1 LAVKISYIAIV
12 CCLLGA
18 ANNLKSQDQNHPLVR
33 SVQVSGN
40 ERIPTDTILHYVSSV
55 PGKAYDAGR
64 AGHDLRKLFDLG
76 VFQNLDI
83 QTRDAGPTQIDVI
96 YLVHELPFV
105 SEFAIEGVGPAEDAQ
120 LHRLLETEKLIPQE
134 TMPYQPSTAVKAAN
148 VVRDYFRARKY
159 PFADVRVLT
168 EDGKGNTTRVRLS
181 VNEGPHLAI
190 GEVRFSGNTS
200 IPSAE
205 LLDQFQQSRPT
216 PLYAPWMSQGAYL
229 RESLTAD
236 LESLRRYYQSRGFA
250 AVSIGEPQIFASNF
264 TGHWWIPFPG
274 LRGAGQKLSLVIPIV
289 EGPRFSLESVKLEGN
304 AEVASSDVAKIFA
317 SIKVPADYDSS
328 KLETARQKMVEALG
342 HAGYALALAQL
353 EQAVND
359 KDRTVR
365 ALYRITAGDPVA
377 IGRIEFKGNRRIRDK
392 FLRREVVPREGEVFD
407 SAKID
412 KTIKHLNRSGMVKEL
427 ERSDVALEMN
437 EKTEALDIT
446 FKVKEK
452 DRQGIYGTGGTGGIA
467 GGYLGTIYSAFDLL
481 GLGESLTM
489 QMDGGAAQSNMLLDI
504 VGSRFLGFPFT
515 LGLSIFH
522 RLTNFNVASI
532 LPDATDLVHLLRQ
545 KSTGTRLSGAYPVTT
560 KMQVGLSG
568 QFERL
573 TTADDVVGDSSG
585 TVTTIQRRTDLS
597 PSFVFNST
605 QGEGTGMRGFR
616 FTTTDSWSGE
626 LFLRTIDTTAQSFR
640 LSEYVADPITRGRN
654 SFAFRMQGAVT
665 RPQNNVPLTLDRR
678 FFPGDE
684 IVRGFN
690 RGNMSPW
697 AFENGS
703 QAAPTP
709 VGADT
714 VLSVSVE
721 YRIPIQG
728 PLSAAA
734 FADFGWSG
742 LSRKSSSLDQGFSLI
757 EETNRLLRVSVGAE
771 FRLQLPVVH
780 LPGRLIFSY
789 NPLRLDTLIQS
800 GGSPLRLADP
810 RGTIHFA
817 LGDIF

>member
-1 LAVKISYIAIV
+1 
-12 CCLLGA
+12 LGA
-18 ANNLKSQDQNHPLVR
+18 ANNLKSQDLHHPLVR
-33 SVQVSGN
+33 GVQVSGN
-40 ERIPTDTILHYVSSV
+40 ARIPTDTILHYVSSV
-55 PGKAYDAGR
+55 PGNVYDADR

-76 VFQNLDI
+76 VFQSLDI
-83 QTRDAGPTQIDVI
+83 QTRDAGLGQIDVI
-96 YLVHELPFV
+96 YRVHELPFV
-105 SEFAIEGVGPAEDAQ
+105 SEFVIEGVGPAEDAQ
-120 LHRLLETEKLIPQE
+120 IRRMLETEKLIPRE
-134 TMPYQPSTAVKAAN
+134 ATPYRPATVVKAAN

-159 PFADVRVLT
+159 PFAEVRVLT

-181 VNEGPHLAI
+181 VTEGPHLAI

-200 IPSAE
+200 IPSEE
-205 LLDQFQQSRPT
+205 LLSQFQQSRPA

-229 RESLTAD
+229 RESLAED
-236 LESLRRYYQSRGFA
+236 LERLRRHYQSRGFA
-250 AVSIGEPQIFASNF
+250 EVSVGEPQIFASNF
-264 TGHWWIPFPG
+264 TGHWWIPLPG
-274 LRGAGQKLSLVIPIV
+274 LRGAGQKLTLVIPIV

-304 AEVASSDVAKIFA
+304 AKAASSDVAKILA
-317 SIKVPADYDSS
+317 SIKAPADYDSS
-328 KLETARQKMVEALG
+328 KLEAARQKMVEAVG
-342 HAGYALALAQL
+342 HEGYALALVQL

-365 ALYRITAGDPVA
+365 SLYRITAGDPVA
-377 IGRIEFKGNRRIRDK
+377 IGRIEFKGTKRIPDK
-392 FLRREVVPREGEVFD
+392 FLRRELVPREGEVFD

-412 KTIKHLNRSGMVKEL
+412 KTIKRLNRSGMVKAL

-437 EKTEALDIT
+437 ERTEALDIT

-452 DRQGIYGTGGTGGIA
+452 DRQGVYGTGGTGGIG
-467 GGYLGTIYSAFDLL
+467 GGYLGALYSAFNLL
-481 GLGESLTM
+481 GLGESLTL
-489 QMDGGAAQSNMLLDI
+489 QMDGGAAQSNMLLNI

-522 RLTNFNVASI
+522 RLTNVNIASI

-545 KSTGTRLSGAYPVTT
+545 NSTGARLSGAYPLTT
-560 KMQVGLSG
+560 KMQVGLSS

-573 TTADDVVGDSSG
+573 TVADDVVGGSSG
-585 TVTTIQRRTDLS
+585 TVTTVQRRTDLS

-605 QGEGTGMRGFR
+605 QGDGPATRGFR
-616 FTTTDSWSGE
+616 FTTTDSWSGS
-626 LFLRTIDTTAQSFR
+626 LFLRSIDTTAQSVG
-640 LSEYVADPITRGRN
+640 LSEYVADPITSGRN
-654 SFAFRMQGAVT
+654 SFAFRLQGAIT
-665 RPQNNVPLTLDRR
+665 RPQDNVPLPLDRR

-684 IVRGFN
+684 ILRGFK
-690 RGNMSPW
+690 RGNMAPW

-703 QAAPTP
+703 QTDPTP

-714 VLSVSVE
+714 VLAFSME

-742 LSRKSSSLDQGFSLI
+742 LSSKSSSLDQSFSLI
-757 EETNRLLRVSVGAE
+757 EETNRLLRASVGAE
-771 FRLQLPVVH
+771 FRLQLPVIH
-780 LPGRLIFSY
+780 QPGRLIFSY
-789 NPLRLDTLIQS
+789 NPLRLDRLIHS

-817 LGDIF
+817 LGDLF